1 MCNQFF
7 CVENYL
13 FTIVFLNMIF
23 GWHNARM
30 RCGWRIKRNSCSS
43 CRNLAMGIFFA
54 YKKPMNFFMS
64 CYRRKC
70 RDSNP
75 DTAFAMDVLAGHWDT
90 ITPHLPGAVHR
101 IRTCR
106 SFPTN
111 CFQDSFLT
119 SPDIRHIR
127 HILVRPTGLEPAL
140 AKANCPLKTACLPNF
155 HQERIFCFKIESR
168 WIQTTVSLT
177 VSKWYRFSAT
187 LWLASKSYITIIF
200 N

>member
-1 MCNQFF
+1 
-7 CVENYL
+7 
-13 FTIVFLNMIF
+13 MIF
-23 GWHNARM
+23 GWHNVHM

-43 CRNLAMGIFFA
+43 CRNLTMGIFLHI
-54 YKKPMNFFMS
+54 KKPMNFFMS
-64 CYRRKC
+64 CCRRKC

-127 HILVRPTGLEPAL
+127 HIFGASHGTRTRTRKSE
-140 AKANCPLKTACLPNF
+140 LPPQDSVSTKF
-155 HQERIFCFKIESR
+155 HQGRIFCFKIGSR

-187 LWLASKSYITIIF
+187 L
-200 N
+200 